1 MKITKENL
9 NLEKGITREW
19 LISNGIGGYASSTI
33 VGINTR
39 RYHGLLVAP
48 LKIPAKRYLIL
59 SKLDESIEIDG
70 KKYDLYSNMGK
81 KYLSNGYKYQT
92 SFEKEENP
100 IFTYEVEDIKITK
113 SICMKYGENTVGIL
127 YKIKS
132 GSKNAKLTLAPII
145 NFRDFHGSTNK
156 ENFDL
161 SQEINGNN
169 IKIIIDNNDKYP
181 IYINISEGKYIK
193 HENDI
198 YKNMFYIEEEK
209 RGFNG
214 EENHIVPGRYEI
226 EIPKNTE
233 KEISYICSIE
243 NKEKIEKIEKIK
255 KEEKPNV
262 KEMIKQ
268 EKSRL
273 KTIIEKSEL
282 VNLRE
287 NEEII
292 KSLIIAA
299 DTFIVK
305 RPKYNLHTML
315 AGYHWFLDWGRD
327 SLIAF
332 EGLLLKTKR
341 YDIAREILLMYTH
354 DIKEGLVPNG
364 YSEEDDKPLYN
375 SVDASLLLFEEVQK
389 YIEYTNDYEFIKEN
403 IFEKLDNIINNYIKG
418 IELDDNNIYI
428 DNDGL
433 IVSGTKNTQ
442 NTWMDAKIGDYA
454 VTPRNGK
461 AVEIN
466 SLWYNALKIM
476 ENLCKKFDKK
486 QDEKRYKEKARKAKI
501 SFEEKFYNKKRK
513 CLYDVL
519 GDSKIRPNQLFSLSL
534 TYPVIDPNSEIADNI
549 IKVVDKK
556 LLNSYGLKTLA
567 KGEENYIDKYIGDS
581 FRRDMSYHQGITWP
595 WLLEIYYKSLLNMKK
610 VAKTKKRKKEIEE
623 KIKMFL
629 EKITKTYKKEIFE
642 RGCIGSIAE
651 IYDSTKPF
659 EPKGTIS
666 QAWSVSAILTCFS
679 DPFWDAPKKDHQK

>member
-81 KYLSNGYKYQT
+81 KYLSNGYKYQI

-100 IFTYEVEDIKITK
+100 IFTYEVEDIKITE

-169 IKIIIDNNDKYP
+169 IKITIDNNDKYP
-181 IYINISEGKYIK
+181 IYMNISEGKYIK

-243 NKEKIEKIEKIK
+243 NKEKIE

>member
-48 LKIPAKRYLIL
+48 LKIPAKRYLVL

-81 KYLSNGYKYQT
+81 KYLSNGYKYQI
-92 SFEKEENP
+92 SFEKEEIP

-132 GSKNAKLTLAPII
+132 GSKNTKLTLSPII
-145 NFRDFHGSTNK
+145 NFRDFHGSTSK

-169 IKIIIDNNDKYP
+169 IKITIDNNDKYP
-181 IYINISEGKYIK
+181 IYMNISEGKYIK

-243 NKEKIEKIEKIK
+243 NKEKIEKIK

-262 KEMIKQ
+262 KEMIKE

-292 KSLIIAA
+292 KSLITAA

-305 RPKYNLHTML
+305 RQKYNLHTML

-418 IELDDNNIYI
+418 IELNDNNIYI

-461 AVEIN
+461 VVEIN

-486 QDEKRYKEKARKAKI
+486 QNEKRYKEKARKAKI

-679 DPFWDAPKKDHQK
+679 DPFWDGPKKDHQK